1 MFDRQTDRQTDRQI
15 FIYYLRAFSVLCILA
30 CHLCSAHTSSYVQ
43 MLSQFFNI
51 GVEIFFIISAFCFG
65 LQGSIKSV
73 KEWYKKR
80 FKRIFLPYE
89 CFLIILA
96 IAYIVIQKQFK
107 VFYWITCIFGVQ
119 GANVGVLGAEQ
130 TWFIT
135 ALIICYIC
143 TPLLSNIW
151 DSLNNKQNR
160 IYAVMVLLVIP
171 FVLVLFPP
179 VSIYTIGHQVC
190 FYGIAYFL
198 GRTYKDNLFNEV
210 PRFIYLMTMFLSFG
224 VRIIGRFMFD
234 GSRLY
239 ECIIVGYTQYAS
251 ALCIFILISLYLNN
265 KEPGKII
272 NWLCNISFEVYLY
285 HYMFIVGPISLMN
298 VTNSWIFNSVMVLCI
313 TFVIA
318 TIMNQIINITYKKL
332 LISNNQ

>member
-1 MFDRQTDRQTDRQI
+1 M
-15 FIYYLRAFSVLCILA
+15 CILA

-43 MLSQFFNI
+43 MLSQFFNV

-96 IAYIVIQKQFK
+96 IVYVVIQKQFK
-107 VFYWITCIFGVQ
+107 VFNWITCIFGVQ

-135 ALIICYIC
+135 ALLICYIC

-151 DSLNNKQNR
+151 DRLNNNQNR
-160 IYAVMVLLVIP
+160 ISLVLVLLAIP

-179 VSIYTIGHQVC
+179 ISVYTIGHQVC
-190 FYGIAYFL
+190 FYSIAYFI
-198 GRTYKDNLFNEV
+198 GGTYKDDLFNKV
-210 PRFIYLMTMFLSFG
+210 PWFIYFMIMIISFG

-239 ECIIVGYTQYAS
+239 ECIIVSYTQYIA
-251 ALCIFILISLYLNN
+251 ALCIFILFSLFLNN
-265 KEPGKII
+265 RKPGKII

-285 HYMFIVGPISLMN
+285 HYMFIVGPVSLMS
-298 VTNSWIFNSVMVLCI
+298 VTTSWILNSILILII
-313 TFVIA
+313 TFILA
-318 TIMNQIINITYKKL
+318 TIMHQIINIIQGNKIIKL
-332 LISNNQ
+332 NN